1 MMVLACGALL
11 LAGCG
16 SQQSQTPVNPAESTE
31 DSAVRLARAVEPGY
45 KIGRPYRIAGQ
56 WYNPKEQFDLVQSGV
71 ASWYGPG
78 FHGRLTAN
86 GERYDMHAFT
96 AAHRTLQLP
105 SVVQVEN
112 LENGRSIIVRVNDRG
127 PYIDGRVIDLSRK
140 AAEALD
146 VHKKGLAKVQ
156 VTVLPE
162 QSRRIALMARRG
174 ASVGEMDDLIGALNR
189 DPQSVKRLSA
199 EPPRPPVRVA
209 SSRPQG
215 TLFLQA
221 AAFSNQDYA
230 ERARTMLRT
239 VGPVSITEFAR
250 GDRTLYRVRVGPYA
264 DRNEALTALER
275 VREVGFEGA
284 HLLAKG

>member
-1 MMVLACGALL
+1 MCVALL
-11 LAGCG
+11 LAGCSSQPPQKPAG
-16 SQQSQTPVNPAESTE
+16 SAENSE
-31 DSAVRLARAVEPGY
+31 DTAVRLARALEPGY

-56 WYNPKEQFDLVQSGV
+56 WYKPKEQFDLVQSGV

-105 SVVQVEN
+105 SVVRVKN
-112 LENGRSIIVRVNDRG
+112 LENGKAIIVRVNDRG

-146 VHKKGLAKVQ
+146 VHEKGLANVQ

-162 QSRRIALMARRG
+162 HSRRIALMARSG
-174 ASVGEMDDLIGALNR
+174 ASVGEMDDLIGALNTN
-189 DPQSVKRLSA
+189 PQSVKPLSV

-209 SSRPQG
+209 EARAPG

-221 AAFSNQDYA
+221 AAFSSEDYA
-230 ERARTMLRT
+230 ERARTMLRS
-239 VGPVSITEFAR
+239 VGPVLITEYAR

-284 HLLAKG
+284 HLLAQG